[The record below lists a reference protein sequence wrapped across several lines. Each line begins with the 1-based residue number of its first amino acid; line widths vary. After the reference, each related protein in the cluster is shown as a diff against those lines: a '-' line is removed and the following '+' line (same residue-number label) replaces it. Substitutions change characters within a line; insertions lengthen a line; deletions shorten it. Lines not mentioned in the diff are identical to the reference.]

1 MVSVGGR
8 PFLEHQLEYL
18 RAQGIRRVVV
28 CAGHLGDQIQAHFGD
43 GSRWG
48 IRIDYSF
55 DGPAQL
61 GTAGAI
67 KQALPLLGKTF
78 FVLYG
83 DSWLP
88 TRFDAVLDAFHASGA
103 PAMMTVFHNRN
114 RWDRS
119 NVWFEAG
126 RILAYDK
133 HNWLPQME
141 HIDYG
146 LSVLRPAASGLVFP
160 SRARKEA
167 VLIDPGAAMIFS
179 RAVLPAGFEVH
190 ERFYEIGSPTGL
202 EEFRRDFC

>member
-61 GTAGAI
+61 GTTGAI
-67 KQALPLLGKTF
+67 KQALPLLGETF

-103 PAMMTVFHNRN
+103 PALMTVFHNTT
-114 RWDRS
+114 
-119 NVWFEAG
+119 AIG
-126 RILAYDK
+126 
-133 HNWLPQME
+133 
-141 HIDYG
+141 G
-146 LSVLRPAASGLVFP
+146 TAATSGL
-160 SRARKEA
+160 KEA
-167 VLIDPGAAMIFS
+167 RSS
-179 RAVLPAGFEVH
+179 RTTSTT
-190 ERFYEIGSPTGL
+190 GS
-202 EEFRRDFC
+202 RRWSTSTTD